1 MAGTWGDATTTWGDT
16 TTTWTGA
23 VVGAVVRNWRW
34 RFGRVQGRWRFG
46 RTEGP

>member
-1 MAGTWGDATTTWGDT
+1 MAGTWGDT
-16 TTTWTGA
+16 TTTWAATSTTWTGT
-23 VVGAVVRNWRW
+23 VVGTLRNWRW

>member
-34 RFGRVQGRWRFG
+34 LFGRVQARWRFG